1 MTNAEAKR
9 RFDDRA
15 ASIDQQLDEALEGID
30 WKRRKEAEKSI
41 EKWI

>member
-9 RFDDRA
+9 RFDDKA
-15 ASIDQQLDEALEGID
+15 ASIDQQLDEALAGID

-41 EKWI
+41 EKWV